1 MVYGVNDNKDHIF
14 KYHLFKPRAVLLNEA
29 FFSHKAPK
37 SVFLKE
43 FSENF
48 ILDLVTKTLLDP
60 NICVERQD
68 YWTVL
73 IRRRYAIMLNY
84 IRNYKPNSLILLVIY
99 RNKIFDKLKNK
110 SL

>member
-1 MVYGVNDNKDHIF
+1 MVYGVNYNKDHIF

-73 IRRRYAIMLNY
+73 IRKRYAIM
-84 IRNYKPNSLILLVIY
+84 PNFLILIVIY
-99 RNKIFDKLKNK
+99 INKFFDEFKKK
-110 SL
+110 TVIVKFDI

>member
-1 MVYGVNDNKDHIF
+1 MVYGVNYNKDHIF
-14 KYHLFKPRAVLLNEA
+14 KYHLFKPRVVLLNEA
-29 FFSHKAPK
+29 FFSGKAPK

-43 FSENF
+43 FSKNF

-73 IRRRYAIMLNY
+73 IRKRYAIM
-84 IRNYKPNSLILLVIY
+84 PNSLIIIVINI
-99 RNKIFDKLKNK
+99 NKIFDELKK
-110 SL
+110 KTVIVKFDI

>member
-1 MVYGVNDNKDHIF
+1 MVYGVNYNKDHIF

-29 FFSHKAPK
+29 FFSGKAPK

-43 FSENF
+43 FSKIF
-48 ILDLVTKTLLDP
+48 ILDLVTETLLDP

-73 IRRRYAIMLNY
+73 IRKRYAIM
-84 IRNYKPNSLILLVIY
+84 PNSLIIIVIY
-99 RNKIFDKLKNK
+99 INKIFDELKK
-110 SL
+110 KQLL

>member
-1 MVYGVNDNKDHIF
+1 MVYGVNYNKDHIF

-29 FFSHKAPK
+29 FFSGKAPK

-73 IRRRYAIMLNY
+73 IRKRYAIM
-84 IRNYKPNSLILLVIY
+84 PNSLIIIVIY
-99 RNKIFDKLKNK
+99 INKIFDELKK
-110 SL
+110 KQLL